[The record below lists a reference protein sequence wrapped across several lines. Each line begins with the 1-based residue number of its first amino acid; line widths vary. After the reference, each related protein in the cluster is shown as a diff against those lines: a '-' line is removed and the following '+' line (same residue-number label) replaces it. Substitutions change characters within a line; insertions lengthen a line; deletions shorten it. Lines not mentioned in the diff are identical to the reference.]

1 MFEKIKRFL
10 QGEPPPV
17 ADKVVDPVLGTL
29 SWSKEDEA
37 WLSSPEHDCVGF
49 TFQIAGT
56 PQPDESLVRHAADI
70 SGTKEEFIRSVQRFL
85 SNEAVSVRHLS
96 AFKEEIAGLKIERVC
111 LFWPERPDD
120 GMIFFRGGRDFRGW
134 RCDYVGRA
142 PKGLGFDS

>member
-1 MFEKIKRFL
+1 MFEKLKRFL

-17 ADKVVDPVLGTL
+17 AESVVDPVLGTL

-37 WLSSPEHDCVGF
+37 WLSSPEHCDLGF
-49 TFQIAGT
+49 VFQVTGT

-70 SGTKEEFIRSVQRFL
+70 AKKKEEFVRSVQRFL
-85 SNEAVSVRHLS
+85 SEETSSVRHLS

-120 GMIFFRGGRDFRGW
+120 GMIFFDGGRDYRGW
-134 RCDYVGRA
+134 RCDYVNRT